1 MFDMGFTE
9 MMLIS
14 IVALVVIGPERLP
27 GVARTAGKY
36 FSKLRSFVTNVRADV
51 ESELRADELREMF
64 EAQQQEIKSL
74 KEVVGDAG
82 KDIGLSD
89 IADEMSEV
97 ANSLGDTKPISTAQP
112 EAEAKS
118 VTRDKPVVKA
128 VAKSKSGARPGV
140 KAKSNAKLKPK
151 AGTKTKP
158 RAKATAKLKSK
169 AGTKTKPRAKVTA
182 KSETEAASKSRAGS
196 DWTAALEP
204 PALAAGTSKAKAP
217 KAVKAPK
224 ARKKSAKSA
233 KVKAK

>member
-9 MMLIS
+9 MMLIG

-89 IADEMSEV
+89 IADEMTEV

-118 VTRDKPVVKA
+118 VTRDKPATRA
-128 VAKSKSGARPGV
+128 VAKSKSGARSGV
-140 KAKSNAKLKPK
+140 KSKSTAKLKP
-151 AGTKTKP
+151 
-158 RAKATAKLKSK
+158 K

-196 DWTAALEP
+196 DWTGALEP
-204 PALAAGTSKAKAP
+204 PAAATGTSKAKAP
-217 KAVKAPK
+217 KAVKAPR
-224 ARKKSAKSA
+224 ARKQVAKSA